1 VNSRSAATLFHHV
14 EIIDTAKILVVEW
27 QRETSPPLDHDLKM
41 EISMQIP
48 QQGLSKQEILNTLQA
63 FKAHDMDWKAGR
75 VWCYVYSAG
84 DDPAEVTREAYLEF
98 LSENGLDPTVFPSL
112 LKLETDVVRAVIG
125 LLRGDIN
132 AVGHLTSG
140 GTESIILAV
149 KTARDMARATKP
161 HIKEPE
167 MVLPRT
173 AHAAF
178 HKAAHYLSVKPIIV
192 DIDPATFQVR
202 AEDMEK
208 AITDNTI
215 LLVASAPSY
224 SQGVI
229 DPIAEI
235 GGVAQKHDLL
245 FHVDAC
251 VGGLHLSYMRKLGY
265 EVPEFDFT
273 VPGVTS
279 ISTDL
284 HKYGYAAK
292 GCSVI
297 MYRSKDIR
305 KYQIFACTD
314 TTAYTLINP
323 TVLSSKSG
331 GPMAGAWAILNF
343 LGEDGYKKIISEVQE
358 GTRKLIDGINAIGGL
373 QVLGKPAMC
382 MFSFKSDVVNVY
394 QLADEMNKRGWY
406 IQGQFSTSLTPRNL
420 HISVNHGTIH
430 NVDALLT
437 DLRECMEIVKGMP
450 SIDSGAIKALVGAAL
465 QSPDPQAAFG
475 QLAAT
480 AGLTGSALPTE
491 MAIVNEI
498 LDALPDEICNM
509 FLVNYFNDL
518 YV

>member
-1 VNSRSAATLFHHV
+1 
-14 EIIDTAKILVVEW
+14 
-27 QRETSPPLDHDLKM
+27 
-41 EISMQIP
+41 MQIP
-48 QQGLSKQEILNTLQA
+48 QQGLSKQEIFNTLQA
-63 FKAHDMDWKAGR
+63 FKSRDMDWKQGK
-75 VWCYVYSAG
+75 VWCYVYSPG
-84 DDPAEVTREAYLEF
+84 EDPADVTRAAYLEF

-112 LKLETDVVRAVIG
+112 LKLETDVVRAVIS
-125 LLRGDIN
+125 LLRGDSN

-140 GTESIILAV
+140 GTESIMLAV
-149 KTARDMARATKP
+149 KTARDMARVTKP

-167 MVLPRT
+167 MVLPKT

-178 HKAAHYLSVKPIIV
+178 HKAAHYLSVKPVIV
-192 DIDPATFQVR
+192 DIDPNTFQVR

-208 AITDNTI
+208 AITTNTI

-229 DPIAEI
+229 DPIGEI
-235 GGVAQKHDLL
+235 GNIAQKNDLL

-251 VGGLHLSYMRKLGY
+251 VGGLHLSFMRKLGY
-265 EVPEFDFT
+265 DVPDFDFT

-297 MYRSKDIR
+297 MYRNKHIR
-305 KYQIFACTD
+305 RFQIFACTD
-314 TTAYTLINP
+314 TTGYTLINP
-323 TVLSSKSG
+323 TVLSSKTG

-343 LGEDGYKKIISEVQE
+343 LGEDGYKKIVHEVQDA
-358 GTRKLIDGINAIGGL
+358 TQRLIDGVNSIDGL

-406 IQGQFSTSLTPRNL
+406 IQGQFSTPLTPRNL
-420 HISVNHGTIH
+420 HISVSRGTIQ
-430 NVDALLT
+430 NVDALLK
-437 DLRECMEIVKGMP
+437 DLRESMEIVKGMTP
-450 SIDSGAIKALVGAAL
+450 IDSVAIKAMIGAAL
-465 QSPDPQAAFG
+465 QSPDPEAVFG
-475 QLAAT
+475 QLAAS
-480 AGLTGSALPTE
+480 AGLTGSDLPSE
-491 MAIVNEI
+491 MAFINEV
-498 LDALPDEICNM
+498 LDALPDELCNV
-509 FLVNYFNDL
+509 FLVNFFNDL

>member
-1 VNSRSAATLFHHV
+1 MN
-14 EIIDTAKILVVEW
+14 
-27 QRETSPPLDHDLKM
+27 
-41 EISMQIP
+41 IP
-48 QQGLSKQEILNTLQA
+48 QQGLSKEEILNTLQA
-63 FKAHDMDWKAGR
+63 FKARDMDWKAGK
-75 VWCYVYSAG
+75 VWCYVYSPG
-84 DDPAEVTREAYLEF
+84 EDPAEVTREAYLSF

-112 LKLETDVVRAVIG
+112 LKLETEVVRATIN
-125 LLRGDIN
+125 LLRGDPN
-132 AVGHLTSG
+132 AVGHLTTG

-149 KTARDMARATKP
+149 KTARDRARAQHPEITQ
-161 HIKEPE
+161 PE
-167 MVLPRT
+167 MVLPKT

-178 HKAAHYLSVKPIIV
+178 HKAAHYLSVKPVLV
-192 DIDPATFQVR
+192 DIDPQTFKVR
-202 AEDMEK
+202 AEAMRE
-208 AITDNTI
+208 AITPNTI

-235 GGVAQKHDLL
+235 GKIAEEKDLL

-251 VGGLHLSYMRKLGY
+251 VGGLHLSFLRKLGY
-265 EVPEFDFT
+265 TVPDFDFT

-292 GCSVI
+292 GCSVV

-323 TVLSSKSG
+323 TVLSSKTG

-343 LGEDGYKKIISEVQE
+343 LGEEGYKKIVKEVQE
-358 GTRKLIDGINAIGGL
+358 ATKELIDGVNSIKDL
-373 QVLGKPAMC
+373 QVLGEPAMC
-382 MFSFKSDVVNVY
+382 MFSFKSDTINVY
-394 QLADEMNKRGWY
+394 QLADEMSKRGWY
-406 IQGQFSTSLTPRNL
+406 IQGQFSTPLTPRNL

-430 NVDALLT
+430 NVDALLK
-437 DLRECMEIVKGMP
+437 DLRECVEIVKQSTP
-450 SIDSGAIKALVGAAL
+450 IDSEAIRALVGAAL
-465 QSPDPQAAFG
+465 QSPDPEAAFG

-480 AGLTGSALPTE
+480 AGLTGTELPSE
-491 MAIVNEI
+491 MALINEV
-498 LDALPDEICNM
+498 LDALPDALCNV

>member
-1 VNSRSAATLFHHV
+1 
-14 EIIDTAKILVVEW
+14 
-27 QRETSPPLDHDLKM
+27 
-41 EISMQIP
+41 MQIP

-63 FKAHDMDWKAGR
+63 FRSRDMDWQAGK
-75 VWCYVYSAG
+75 VWCYVYHPG
-84 DDPAEVTREAYLEF
+84 EDPAAVTREAYLEF

-112 LKLETDVVRAVIG
+112 LKLETDVVRAMID
-125 LLRGDIN
+125 LLRGDSN

-140 GTESIILAV
+140 GTESIMLAV
-149 KTARDMARATKP
+149 KTARDMARAVKP

-167 MVLPRT
+167 MILPKT

-178 HKAAHYLSVKPIIV
+178 HKAAHYLSVKPVIV
-192 DIDPATFQVR
+192 DIDPQTFQVR

-208 AITDNTI
+208 ALTQNTI
-215 LLVASAPSY
+215 LLVGSAPSY

-229 DPIAEI
+229 DPIDEI
-235 GGVAQKHDLL
+235 GKIAQKHDLL

-251 VGGLHLSYMRKLGY
+251 VGGLHLSFMRKLGY
-265 EVPEFDFT
+265 EVTDFDFT

-314 TTAYTLINP
+314 TTGYTLINP

-343 LGEDGYKKIISEVQE
+343 LGEEGYKKIIQEVQD
-358 GTRKLIDGINAIGGL
+358 GTKRLIDGVNSIEGL

-382 MFSFKSDVVNVY
+382 MFSFKSDVINVY
-394 QLADEMNKRGWY
+394 QLADEMSKRGWY
-406 IQGQFSTSLTPRNL
+406 IQGQFSTPLTPRNL
-420 HISVNHGTIH
+420 HISVSHGTIH
-430 NVDALLT
+430 NVDALLK
-437 DLRECMEIVKGMP
+437 DLRDCVEIVKGLTP
-450 SIDSGAIKALVGAAL
+450 IDSVAIKALIGAAL
-465 QSPDPQAAFG
+465 QSPDPAAAFG
-475 QLAAT
+475 QLAAS
-480 AGLTGSALPTE
+480 AGLTGTSLPSE
-491 MAIVNEI
+491 MAFINEF
-498 LDALPDEICNM
+498 LDALPDELCNV